1 MTKTM
6 KQSIAVFAVIAQ
18 LLILL
23 PFSILHVNAEESV
36 ESDNNLPVLNETI
49 VGTVKFQSFNFLGK
63 NETGDDGVDYQST
76 FYYTDDYFSRSAVN
90 DSVNTQSV
98 SWEHLEDVSM
108 AATSM
113 DFAVASYTTNEGNIV
128 RKGGKSYANT
138 NYKGK
143 YKNAKK
149 FLEDCKF
156 EDFESTNYEV
166 APTQDSIAYC
176 FGHKEITVWDSSL
189 GKNRT
194 CDLVAVGIRG
204 AGYGAEWAS
213 NVTIG
218 TPGNGANVVRHKG
231 FDDSAKIVC
240 QGIQSYI
247 NKHNLKDD
255 VKYWVVGF
263 SRSAAVANLAAGYL
277 TDNASTYHTS
287 QDDVYGYTYEAPQAA
302 STSENALNYKN
313 IHNILNAMDA
323 VPKVSPS
330 AFNHQRLG
338 VDYVMP
344 YYGNTSESDNPV
356 YYSRMREML
365 KSIAVGTTID
375 GTYEADPLIEA
386 TDPSNYPYNRKL
398 TPYKMSATKLV
409 TDAIGGTLMTEFG
422 TEVSKKKGGLFSG
435 GNVDRVL
442 GDTNNDGTC
451 DWYLDQF
458 IDSLVDVFLT
468 STAWDRDYYNSTTN
482 ILTHRTRFI
491 DNYQNDLRVLLGYML
506 DFSGPAFLGL
516 VDQLMDQIIGQLK
529 LSNTGFALAFVNF
542 YNDPTG
548 SYGRYNL
555 LVNSSWRGKPHKDV
569 LITEAKGVAVDVVD
583 DMTEGYNHP
592 TITRAQMHVA
602 LEHAVALVV
611 DLYADELDRYESQYF
626 GTTLRLMNVILST
639 HEQETVLSWN
649 MAVDPNHINRSF
661 RTIKVPKN
669 TTVELHQFREELG
682 ENLSVTGEAP
692 VVARF
697 ENGVQVSSKD
707 QRIYSEISGDKVII
721 RYPSSL
727 DIRADV
733 RSNVD
738 VGDLY
743 FEVQDYR
750 TTGATTDVSMGENQ
764 YKRLDVEGVY
774 TSITDAT
781 GAKSINAA
789 SNSFSVPMS
798 TKDVLHI
805 MTSGTS
811 SYDDTTA
818 VYDVDKSIYVNT
830 VVEGQYIHDGDVV
843 TFQTNVTDDSGKSV
857 TPKFLYTSNRGDDML
872 ADSEQAHLGRNF
884 TITIPEVGNDHYVEK
899 YYRTN
904 ASEEKNQRLSEQ
916 NDEHLPDDDVIEST
930 EGIHELKYGQV
941 ENLKEK
947 LELTDAVFHVFYS
960 GSPATSKS
968 ITKIIDFNGKMILA
982 KDADTP
988 VPEKQENGKFALDT
1002 DNNATYQ
1009 LDSGKLSSQ
1018 TLTLTSAY
1026 SSADVA
1032 TIKGVYGDEEKAVKK
1047 KVTVVPAS
1055 SIYFNDKLA
1064 EKPLHVSDTAGYS
1077 ADIEN
1082 SVSEGA
1088 EAVSG
1093 TFYLTFYGT
1102 GIDVYCTTHNEGGY
1116 VSAAVFTG
1124 SGKSACVRDRR
1135 IGSAKT
1141 LRNYSS
1147 EDFYNT
1153 PSISFTGLTA
1163 GTYTLKLSANENAQ
1177 YKLDGVRVYNP
1188 IEKGSDAEVEL
1199 NNTDEANATYLNLR
1213 SVLLNDEG
1221 VGGFTVTNGI
1231 QSGDVDPETVS
1242 GVLFIDDVEKIVTK
1256 SNVDANGNTAE
1267 KPVDLYQTQFDVYK
1281 GNGPKNEIYLDGG
1294 QALTFQLNV
1303 ARFVE
1308 NTKVYIG
1315 LSAPKTGNGSIT
1327 INNKDISPAVTSVM
1341 DMYYPVEFDLNNAED
1356 DSLSITLRN
1365 EGAEGNV
1372 ISVTNLKITGVK
1384 DLIPAASN
1392 TDTQE
1397 TMKATRALFAPVTLK
1412 TIRMAA
1418 NNGVDPEAETVE
1430 SEEPA
1435 VTEDPE
1441 DPTVTENPTET
1452 ENPDD
1457 GSLVIDEPEETETPA
1472 PSVKP
1477 DTPAETG
1484 NTIQKVIQSI
1494 TRSISSF
1501 FKSIF
1506 RR

>member
-1 MTKTM
+1 MRQCITV
-6 KQSIAVFAVIAQ
+6 IAVIAQ

-23 PFSILHVNAEESV
+23 PFSILHVNAEEST
-36 ESDNNLPVLNETI
+36 ESDNSLPALNETI
-49 VGTVKFQSFNFLGK
+49 VGTVKFQSFNFLGNNK
-63 NETGDDGVDYQST
+63 TGDDGVDYQST

-98 SWEHLEDVSM
+98 SWEQLEDVSM

-143 YKNAKK
+143 YKNAKD
-149 FLEDCKF
+149 FLEECKF

-263 SRSAAVANLAAGYL
+263 SRSAAVANLTAGYL

-375 GTYEADPLIEA
+375 GTYEADPLIAA

-451 DWYLDQF
+451 DWYLNQF

-529 LSNTGFALAFVNF
+529 LSNTGFALAFVTF

-548 SYGRYNL
+548 SYGTYNL

-592 TITRAQMHVA
+592 TITRAQMHAA

-649 MAVDPNHINRSF
+649 MAVDPNHINRSY
-661 RTIKVPKN
+661 RTLTVPKN
-669 TTVELHQFREELG
+669 TTIELHQFREELG
-682 ENLSVTGEAP
+682 ETLSATGEAP

-697 ENGVQVSSKD
+697 ENGVQISSKD
-707 QRIYSEISGDKVII
+707 QRIYSEISGDDVTI

-727 DIRADV
+727 DIRADI
-733 RSNVD
+733 RSNGD
-738 VGDLY
+738 VPDLE
-743 FEVQDYR
+743 FNIQDFR
-750 TTGATTDVSMGENQ
+750 TKDETTDVSIGEAQ
-764 YKRLDVEGVY
+764 YERKGSTEVY
-774 TSITDAT
+774 TNMTSST
-781 GAKSINAA
+781 GAKNINTA
-789 SNSFSVPMS
+789 SDSYTVPMS

-811 SYDDTTA
+811 SYNDTTA

-830 VVEGQYIHDGDVV
+830 VVEGQYIHDGDDVP

-857 TPKFLYTSNRGDDML
+857 TPEFLYTSNKGENM
-872 ADSEQAHLGRNF
+872 ASEDAQAHLGRNF
-884 TITIPEVGNDHYVEK
+884 TITIPEVENGHYVEK
-899 YYRTN
+899 YYTTVASAEKDRQL
-904 ASEEKNQRLSEQ
+904 SEEGKDHAPADANV
-916 NDEHLPDDDVIEST
+916 NDSDGFQKLT
-930 EGIHELKYGQV
+930 YGQA
-941 ENLKEK
+941 ETMEEILG
-947 LELTDAVFHVFYS
+947 LRDAVFHVFYS

-982 KDADTP
+982 TDADTP
-988 VPEKQENGKFALDT
+988 VPEKEENGKFALDT
-1002 DNNATYQ
+1002 DKNATYQ
-1009 LDSGKLSSQ
+1009 LNSGKLSSH
-1018 TLTLTSAY
+1018 TSHTVTLTSAY

-1032 TIKGVYGDEEKAVKK
+1032 TIKGIYDDETKAVEK

-1064 EKPLHVSDTAGYS
+1064 EIPLHVSDTAGYS
-1077 ADIEN
+1077 AEIEN
-1082 SVSEGA
+1082 SVSTDA
-1088 EAVSG
+1088 KATSG
-1093 TFYLTFYGT
+1093 TFYFTFYGT
-1102 GIDVYCTTHNEGGY
+1102 GIDVYCTTHDDGGY
-1116 VSAAVFTG
+1116 ISTALFKA
-1124 SGKSACVRDRR
+1124 SQESECVKANRE
-1135 IGSAKT
+1135 GTAKMI
-1141 LRNYSS
+1141 RNYSS
-1147 EDFYNT
+1147 EDYYNT
-1153 PSISFTGLTA
+1153 PTISFTGLPA
-1163 GTYTLKLSANENAQ
+1163 RTYTLKIMANENAQ
-1177 YKLDGVRVYNP
+1177 YKLDGVRVYNSV
-1188 IEKGSDAEVEL
+1188 EKNSAAEAEL
-1199 NNTDEANATYLNLR
+1199 NKTGEANATYLNLR

-1221 VGGFTVTNGI
+1221 IGGFTVTNEI
-1231 QSGDVDPETVS
+1231 LPGDVDPETVS

-1256 SNVDANGNTAE
+1256 SNIDADGNTAE

-1303 ARFVE
+1303 ARFDE

-1341 DMYYPVEFDLNNAED
+1341 DMYYPVEFNLNNAED

-1441 DPTVTENPTET
+1441 DPTLTEDPTET

-1472 PSVKP
+1472 SSVKP

-1494 TRSISSF
+1494 TKTISSF